1 VVKYYSGIRK
11 DEGWKY
17 SKDYGPL
24 IKDVVKE
31 MSRSMEEEYG
41 ERMNE
46 KMQLAYVLPKSQLR
60 LLNNKKIEEKIKK
73 EENYEMKYG
82 YERYIW
88 EGHPKLEEISIERLK
103 EWTS

>member
-1 VVKYYSGIRK
+1 MKYYSGKRK

-17 SKDYGPL
+17 EKEYGPL

-31 MSRSMEEEYG
+31 MKKEVEEEYG

-46 KMQLAYVLPKSQLR
+46 EMQLAYVLPNSQLK
-60 LLNNKKIEEKIKK
+60 LLNNKKIEERIKK

-88 EGHPKLEEISIERLK
+88 EGHPKLEEITIETLK
-103 EWTS
+103 AWTS

>member
-1 VVKYYSGIRK
+1 VVKYYSGKRK

-17 SKDYGPL
+17 EKEYGPL

-31 MSRSMEEEYG
+31 MKKEVEEGYG

-46 KMQLAYVLPKSQLR
+46 EMQLAYVLPNSQLK
-60 LLNNKKIEEKIKK
+60 LLNNKKIEERIKK

-88 EGHPKLEEISIERLK
+88 EGHPKLEEITIETLK
-103 EWTS
+103 AWTS